1 MKPIRLLAFLFAVSA
16 ALQAHAVG
24 FTDPTGLRWELP
36 PDPTRNA
43 HADILE
49 DACRNFKIGGRQS
62 RLPTYKEAAA
72 VERGGHASMSDEQKA
87 NFETTRNA
95 AGQNWPSAEFVVLAK
110 SGDDFW
116 RAGLRTSNYNHAI
129 KPNDF
134 HSLTI
139 CVGDA
144 KVVAKAP
151 EKKPEPKSEAPSRPV
166 KPLGPVLTRV
176 PSHEQTAEQRA
187 QQLAK
192 AEADSK
198 ARTAA
203 AQAKTKAEAEKGL
216 VIAKAKED
224 KQRAWCAAETNRHGL
239 CSCIKFY
246 PGPGNACGK

>member
-1 MKPIRLLAFLFAVSA
+1 MTPTRLLAFFFAVTA

-43 HADILE
+43 HADTLE
-49 DACRNFKIGGRQS
+49 DTCRNFKIGGRPA

-72 VERGGHASMSDEQKA
+72 VERTGRESMSDEQKA
-87 NFETTRNA
+87 NFEATRNA
-95 AGQNWPSAEFVVLAK
+95 AGQTWPTAEFVVLTK

-116 RAGLRTSNYNHAI
+116 RAGLRTRSYNHAI

-139 CVGDA
+139 CVSDA
-144 KVVAKAP
+144 KVVAAAP
-151 EKKPEPKSEAPSRPV
+151 EKKPEPKSDASARPV

-176 PSHEQTAEQRA
+176 PSTEPTAEQRA
-187 QQLAK
+187 RQLAK

-203 AQAKTKAEAEKGL
+203 EQAKAKAETEKGL
-216 VIAKAKED
+216 VLAKARED
-224 KQRAWCAAETNRHGL
+224 KQRAWCAAEPNRRGL
-239 CSCIKFY
+239 CSCIRFY